1 MIPALLGPTP
11 AAALEND
18 DTVAVA
24 VAVPREAP
32 VVAVTVQSGTAT
44 ARTVLLPTS
53 AASLKGESEG
63 REEEGRERRVKDGEE
78 SEGDGGGSRVKER
91 VESEGESERR
101 EWRVKV

>member
-18 DTVAVA
+18 DTVA

-63 REEEGRERRVKDGEE
+63 RE
-78 SEGDGGGSRVKER
+78 
-91 VESEGESERR
+91 
-101 EWRVKV
+101 WRVKRKSGE